1 MKRSYAILCTLCL
14 FLLFAFAAAPAR
26 AQYVYGITALQLD
39 PDLGQVYGY
48 SATALDYAA
57 CYYYDAAVVGT
68 LYEGST
74 AIDGGSYHGV
84 CAAEVYT
91 DGVLRD
97 DFFYT
102 QFSEHYIIAYYYYYY
117 YGFYDP
123 YGFNYFGSGDHGGG
137 FNYYGYYGPYYFAQS
152 NYDLGDTHVTLFN
165 QGPCDQTPVLNVS
178 AASVVRGTSATFS
191 LAKVC
196 STASVR
202 DWSFT
207 EGANTVNRGSSA
219 EKSWSGMMVT
229 SGTVR
234 VTVEQGGR
242 IHNLSKSITV
252 NPRSDFAFTAKT
264 ATKKANGSSFKC
276 GDLELTVP
284 DPPDGRVS
292 KKETLGRALT
302 CLRYSWNFGSPNSGP
317 NQGYRYITD
326 VNDTTT
332 DNSVNPKETTF
343 AWTITPQLEDPTSEF
358 YRAQCGRDGFISGAQ
373 LLTNVVGHESGA
385 KNSHYSR
392 YVEAQNKQSNNIK
405 AGLEAIVG
413 PSTET
418 EDAFKDRVK
427 AEGDGRLSRIKAASE
442 EEPCGESNVRK
453 DENCKEYGV
462 INYTPYQPCS
472 PLSLQGQAAGSSR
485 VNLSWTDGSFN
496 ETGFRVERREGADP
510 TFYTVTTTAAGVTS
524 YPDTSVQPSKTYS
537 YRVVAVGE
545 TKSSPPSNEVAVAVP
560 GINQNPPTQPSNLS
574 GSAAASTLINLFWT
588 DSSGD
593 EEGFKIERSVAGG
606 GFSEIASVGAGVTSF
621 SDASV
626 AANTTYTYQVRA
638 WSAAGSSAPSAQ
650 LTVTT
655 PPVGS
660 PPGSPCCLWGQSYQG
675 AGSITLWWNDMSNDE
690 SSFTI
695 ERNDGWGG
703 DFYAVGWVSANTTTA
718 TDYGLQQ
725 GQTYIYRIVAENPY
739 GQSYSEELYY
749 TVPYWWE
756 Q

>member
-1 MKRSYAILCTLCL
+1 MKRSYAIPCALCF
-14 FLLFAFAAAPAR
+14 FLLFVFAATPAR

-48 SATALDYAA
+48 SATALDYVA
-57 CYYYDAAVVGT
+57 CYYYDAAVIGT

-91 DGVLRD
+91 DGILRD

-102 QFSEHYIIAYYYYYY
+102 EYSEHYIIAYYYYYY

-207 EGANTVNRGSSA
+207 AGKNTVNRGASS
-219 EKSWSGMMVT
+219 ERSWSGTMVT

-242 IHNLSKSITV
+242 IHNLDKSITV
-252 NPRSDFAFTAKT
+252 NPRTDGWKFTAKP
-264 ATKKANGSSFKC
+264 ATKFENGKYTYKV
-276 GDLELTVP
+276 GNEPLQTLTVP
-284 DPPDGRVS
+284 DPPTGTENGDAFGRFS
-292 KKETLGRALT
+292 LN
-302 CLRYSWNFGSPNSGP
+302 LRFSFGFDAPADGP
-317 NQGYRYITD
+317 NKGWRYITGA
-326 VNDTTT
+326 T
-332 DNSVNPKETTF
+332 DSDASAVPQNSTF
-343 AWTITPQLEDPTSEF
+343 AWTITPKLEDPQSDL
-358 YRAQCGRDGFISGAQ
+358 YRAQCGRDDFISGPQ
-373 LLTNVVGHESGA
+373 LLANTKAHESGTT
-385 KNSHYSR
+385 KSHYLS
-392 YVEAQNKQSNNIK
+392 YVNAQDDPANNVK
-405 AGLEAIVG
+405 VGLEAVVG
-413 PSTET
+413 PPSET
-418 EDAFKDRVK
+418 EIDFKNRVS
-427 AEGDGRLSRIKAASE
+427 AEGVARINKIVSAAKQ
-442 EEPCGESNVRK
+442 EPCPDVTHDESCTK
-453 DENCKEYGV
+453 KGK
-462 INYTPYQPCS
+462 INYAPYQPCS

-496 ETGFRVERREGADP
+496 ETGFRVERREDP
-510 TFYTVTTTAAGVTS
+510 DPAYYTLATVDAGVTS
-524 YPDTSVQPSKTYS
+524 YPDTSVQPSKTYT

-545 TKSSPPSNEVAVAVP
+545 TKSSPPSNEVRVAVP

-574 GSAAASTLINLFWT
+574 GSAASSALINLFWA
-588 DSSGD
+588 DNSGD
-593 EEGFKIERSVAGG
+593 EDGFKIERSVAGG
-606 GFSEIASVGAGVTSF
+606 AFSEIASVGAGVTSF

-638 WSAAGSSAPSAQ
+638 WSAAGSSAPSTQ

-660 PPGSPCCLWGQSYQG
+660 PPNSPCCVWGQSYNG
-675 AGSITLWWNDMSNDE
+675 AGSLTLWWNDMSNDE

-703 DFYAVGWVSANTTTA
+703 DFYAVGWVSANTTTT

-725 GQTYIYRIVAENPY
+725 GQTYIYRIVAENAY